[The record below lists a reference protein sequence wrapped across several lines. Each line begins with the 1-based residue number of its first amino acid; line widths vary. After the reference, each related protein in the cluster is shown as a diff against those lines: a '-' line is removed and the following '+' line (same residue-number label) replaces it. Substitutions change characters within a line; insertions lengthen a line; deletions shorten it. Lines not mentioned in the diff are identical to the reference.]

1 MDGNRDVH
9 QLVEES
15 GLVEFE
21 VGKALYGLIT
31 AGFVKRT
38 GTSIAKTEPRATD
51 ARVMEHQNLGIAF
64 YKTGMLDEAQR
75 EFRRV
80 AELRPAESPAAFYL
94 GLIALRQARWADA
107 VEVLKGAQQ
116 LTPSRPAVLHNLAF
130 ALEQLG
136 RVAEAEQL
144 YGEAASK
151 ARDDVRPMIA
161 WGVAALKRQDPAVA
175 QGRLARARE
184 LVGSKTPSAL
194 WYWAAMLA
202 AAGNGEVDA
211 ALALGRE
218 SVEAFPGNAVLR
230 NNLASL
236 LELVGDLDGATVL
249 LKAALAEDPTL
260 PQVSKNLGDLA
271 YRAGNYDEA
280 FDAYERAAK
289 LSPELGE
296 DLHFKLGNIAYKR
309 RDRERARLAWQRTL
323 DLNPSHQLARANLDT
338 LGGPE

>member
-1 MDGNRDVH
+1 
-9 QLVEES
+9 
-15 GLVEFE
+15 
-21 VGKALYGLIT
+21 
-31 AGFVKRT
+31 
-38 GTSIAKTEPRATD
+38 
-51 ARVMEHQNLGIAF
+51 
-64 YKTGMLDEAQR
+64 
-75 EFRRV
+75 
-80 AELRPAESPAAFYL
+80 
-94 GLIALRQARWADA
+94 
-107 VEVLKGAQQ
+107 
-116 LTPSRPAVLHNLAF
+116 
-130 ALEQLG
+130 
-136 RVAEAEQL
+136 VAEAEQL